1 MKYFTPQFW
10 LSMQSPNWERSSKRW
25 NRRFESYKKEL
36 SKILP
41 MMASSGREFFGNP
54 LVLHDGKLTRFEAGD
69 QIATPTSDYARGY
82 PGSQVRLYVIS
93 DRVQQRCYVLRYKEV
108 SRINLSLPGEKILFP
123 TGSDDFHHWGYDE
136 LSLRGSGIF
145 RHEILFAS
153 GATILIDF
161 QQFSCQ
167 KLLPTT
173 RKRAGNNAI
182 P

>member
-1 MKYFTPQFW
+1 MFQ
-10 LSMQSPNWERSSKRW
+10 R
-25 NRRFESYKKEL
+25 
-36 SKILP
+36 
-41 MMASSGREFFGNP
+41 
-54 LVLHDGKLTRFEAGD
+54 VKLR
-69 QIATPTSDYARGY
+69 
-82 PGSQVRLYVIS
+82 
-93 DRVQQRCYVLRYKEV
+93 
-108 SRINLSLPGEKILFP
+108 SRINLSLSGKTILFP

-173 RKRAGNNAI
+173 RKREGKSI
-182 P
+182 L